1 MAVKKEMNSLSR
13 ESQSDNWQD
22 IRNDLLL
29 DALEIDRETVFSR
42 LNTLNMI
49 HHWLI
54 SVGDKGSSALGF
66 ESYHEIKDAVETTQA
81 TARFYYEFVVEN
93 RMAMDEVK
101 SNIQA
106 LIYGRFSDAISMY
119 EEYITKED
127 PVKDI
132 LLNLIPF
139 ILSTASE
146 KSYISSAM
154 IEHKGI
160 LESHSLHIY
169 SSIYTFI
176 KRHRMVTNE
185 KEAREVGVMMEQLY
199 KVLGS
204 LVEDEK
210 GIVMYG
216 VLYHVIYNLEAQEVL
231 NILNQQSEKMKTE
244 A

>member
-1 MAVKKEMNSLSR
+1 MNR

-22 IRNDLLL
+22 IGNDLLL

-54 SVGDKGSSALGF
+54 SVGNETSSAMGT
-66 ESYHEIKDAVETTQA
+66 ESYYEVKDAVETAQA
-81 TARFYYEFVVEN
+81 TARFYYDFVVEN
-93 RMAMDEVK
+93 RTTMDEVK
-101 SNIQA
+101 SNIKA
-106 LIYGRFSDAISMY
+106 LLYGRFSDAISMY

-132 LLNLIPF
+132 LLQLIPF
-139 ILSTASE
+139 LLSAASE

-169 SSIYTFI
+169 SSIYAFI
-176 KRHRMVTNE
+176 KRHRVVTSE
-185 KEAREVGVMMEQLY
+185 AEAREVGVMMEQLY
-199 KVLGS
+199 KLLGS

-210 GIVMYG
+210 GIVMFG

-231 NILNQQSEKMKTE
+231 NILNQQSQMMKTE